1 MNDNR
6 DVERD
11 ALALCLCDKA
21 EQHPVCERVSFAPQR
36 LRVLERAKC
45 LQLSEASRRGARR
58 NKFSVAVVAALVVV
72 MFVLCMVAVL
82 WGRVWPQWER
92 SVAFER
98 EHREEHLLVGARQ
111 AARQEPL
118 DIEVVLRHKGGHA
131 LHAAHE
137 ESARQPVHTAVHRLY
152 WRHLRATQ
160 KKIET

>member
-36 LRVLERAKC
+36 LRVLERAKR
-45 LQLSEASRRGARR
+45 LKLSEASRCGARR
-58 NKFSVAVVAALVVV
+58 TEFSVAVVASIVVV
-72 MFVLCMVAVL
+72 VFVLCIVAVL
-82 WGRVWPQWER
+82 WGRACPQWER
-92 SVAFER
+92 AAAFGR

-118 DIEVVLRHKGGHA
+118 DLEAVLRHKGGHA

-137 ESARQPVHTAVHRLY
+137 EPARQPVHTAVHRLY